1 VWSTSEQIGEFFG
14 GMRLI
19 DPGIAACAQWR
30 PDADPG
36 ELPPYQLLIAA
47 GLGLK

>member
-1 VWSTSEQIGEFFG
+1 MWRTSEQIGEFFG
-14 GMRLI
+14 DMRLI

-30 PDADPG
+30 PDADPS
-36 ELPPYQLLIAA
+36 ELTPYQRLISA